1 MEILISRYRN
11 VSILAAV
18 LFVQDL
24 GLAVKDK
31 RSTDK
36 QSTRLIRVWTVGAIA
51 PLEKGLT
58 WFQGG
63 IGDVCRSYVYLRG
76 VRQEN
81 RDLKYEIE
89 RLRLQQ
95 QAMNQGADGMIH
107 DPRDVEIFDQR
118 GCSGCAG
125 DIPDQFVSDR

>member
-1 MEILISRYRN
+1 MENLISRYRN

-18 LFVQDL
+18 LFVQVF
-24 GLAVKDK
+24 GLAVQVK
-31 RSTDK
+31 RSTEQ
-36 QSTRLIRVWTVGAIA
+36 QSTRLIRVWTVGAVA

-63 IGDVCRSYVYLRG
+63 VGDVWRSYIYLRG

-89 RLRLQQ
+89 RLRLEQV
-95 QAMNQGADGMIH
+95 
-107 DPRDVEIFDQR
+107 RL
-118 GCSGCAG
+118 
-125 DIPDQFVSDR
+125 